1 MNSNVTGLE
10 QLQVSFFSNFFD
22 NEPLV
27 RTLKDVPELAASEDM
42 KRLTDSIRCYYAE
55 ANSEASS
62 ADKAMKAK
70 EQVKKL
76 KQKLFSFL
84 TDVVCEN
91 GKKREHIVRFL
102 PIVGFDVDH
111 LTPSKT
117 LDLVKRLSQDEH
129 IVFAQPSCSRTGVHF
144 LVRTDTDEW
153 LNKLWDHKNVKPY
166 EFVWNAARE
175 YVEETFG
182 IVVDKN
188 CGNPEHILAINADKE
203 TYFNKNATPLDI
215 DTNGYVEPE
224 KKVVSH
230 ASYRNNLLGSH
241 HASIN
246 DVAESIIRMLDSKG
260 IFFSPGSR
268 NDYVYHFASYCNKY
282 GVEQSEVEAYCSS
295 NFEEN
300 DFREKEMN
308 TTIGSAYK
316 NANEHGTWSTR
327 ATCATCA
334 GAHEN
339 EQGVVENTQKVC
351 SGEEKGQEM
360 IFTQTFSDQIPYE
373 DFCGTLRTVYDS
385 MDDPEGRDKM
395 LLATILLLSGMLP
408 NVYGLYGGHKV
419 YANLFLILFGLTA
432 SRKGEIS
439 CCGNLV
445 APLKEKILNAYN
457 EAYRDYKTAHATWES
472 MGAKP
477 AQRAERGDE
486 PTEPVYRSPII
497 PANSSATAT
506 YMAINDN
513 GGWGII
519 FETEAATVSQSLL
532 SDYGDYSTGLL
543 QAFHH
548 EPIRLNRMKDKIHV
562 DIEEPKISVGLT
574 CTPGQLPKLFPSFE
588 NGLGNRFLF
597 YGLNRHLEWIN
608 PFKKIEK
615 PLDELYRDLGQD
627 CLELFEELQKLPEPG
642 IQFQLTSEQETL
654 FNDSFSGVLQE
665 QFSMLGDGISPF
677 IFRMGLCTFRI
688 AMVLTLER
696 IYAEWDKS
704 KPLFSENEK
713 SIKCHDKD
721 FNIAMTIMNVLL
733 NHTAYIYS
741 SLAKEED
748 NALSKPL
755 GRLSN
760 PERNL
765 FQALPDEFTTLVVSE
780 TAKSL
785 GINPDTAR
793 RYIGN
798 FVNKHKIAIRVKLG
812 VYQKIQK

>member
-1 MNSNVTGLE
+1 MNNKVNGLGN
-10 QLQVSFFSNFFD
+10 QKVSFLSNFFD
-22 NEPLV
+22 NEPHL
-27 RTLKDVPELAASEDM
+27 RSLKEVTELAQSDDM
-42 KRLTDSIRCYYAE
+42 KRLTDEIRHLHAI
-55 ANSEASS
+55 ANDENTPANV
-62 ADKAMKAK
+62 AMNAK
-70 EQVKKL
+70 NNRQKL
-76 KQKLFSFL
+76 KQNLYSFL
-84 TDVVCEN
+84 TDVVCEH

-102 PIVGFDVDH
+102 PLLGFDVDH
-111 LTPSKT
+111 LDSSAVET
-117 LDLVKRLSQDEH
+117 LVNQLVQNEH
-129 IVFAQPSCSRTGVHF
+129 VVFAQPSCSRLGVHF
-144 LVRTDTDEW
+144 ILYTDTDGW
-153 LNKLWDHKNVKPY
+153 LNSLWDGKNVKPY
-166 EFVWNAARE
+166 EFVWNAARD
-175 YVEETFG
+175 YVEKIFG
-182 IVVDKN
+182 IVVDKK
-188 CGNPEHILAINADKE
+188 CCNPEHILAINADVW
-203 TYFNKNATPLDI
+203 THFNENATPLHI
-215 DTNGYVEPE
+215 DTHGFVEPQ
-224 KKVVSH
+224 KKVVSRV
-230 ASYRNNLLGSH
+230 AKNSRPTETH

-246 DVAESIIRMLDSKG
+246 DVADQIILHLESEG
-260 IFFSPGSR
+260 HFFAEGSR
-268 NDYVYHFASYCNKY
+268 NDFLYRFASACNKY
-282 GVEQSEVEAYCSS
+282 GVGQWEVEEFCSS
-295 NFEEN
+295 NFS
-300 DFREKEMN
+300 DHGFTEKEMN

-339 EQGVVENTQKVC
+339 AQGVVENTQKGC

-472 MGAKP
+472 MGAKS

-642 IQFQLTSEQETL
+642 IQFQLTSEQETK
-654 FNDSFSGVLQE
+654 FNDTFSGVLQE

-704 KPLFSENEK
+704 QPLFSENEK

-765 FQALPDEFTTLVVSE
+765 FQALPDEFTTSVVSE
-780 TAKSL
+780 TAISL

-798 FVNKHKIAIRVKLG
+798 FVNKHNIAIRVKLG
-812 VYQKIQK
+812 VYQKSQK